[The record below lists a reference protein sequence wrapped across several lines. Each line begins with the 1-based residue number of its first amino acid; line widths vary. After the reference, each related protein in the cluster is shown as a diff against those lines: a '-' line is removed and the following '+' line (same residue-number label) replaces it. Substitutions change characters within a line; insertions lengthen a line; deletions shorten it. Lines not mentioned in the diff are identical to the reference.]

1 LEAHLAD
8 YKRRQDTLSKKEQ
21 DTLKDMRLVQE
32 MYARG
37 FDFMPIDLYKV
48 KATRFQVIDGKIMPS
63 LTSIDGMGEVAAQ
76 TLVDAAKDG
85 PFLSKEDLRNRTKV
99 SSTLIDLMGTLGILG
114 DMAET
119 NQLSI
124 FDMMM

>member
-1 LEAHLAD
+1 
-8 YKRRQDTLSKKEQ
+8 
-21 DTLKDMRLVQE
+21 
-32 MYARG
+32 
-37 FDFMPIDLYKV
+37 MPIDLYKV
-48 KATRFQVIDGKIMPS
+48 DATRFQVIDGKIMPS

-76 TLVDAAKDG
+76 TLVEAAKNG

-99 SSTLIDLMGTLGILG
+99 SGTIVDLMGELGILG

-124 FDMMM
+124 FDMLNI